1 MSDASTNGQTQID
14 PETLQRS
21 QGSSSFVPFA
31 GGLVLGVIVGALG
44 GAFFGP
50 IMDSKV
56 DKIEPSKIKPVSTV
70 KLPEMPANPEDE
82 ARKAAMAEAQARK
95 AAEEAA
101 KKAAPTPTPAKP

>member
-1 MSDASTNGQTQID
+1 MSDASTNGQPQID
-14 PETLQRS
+14 GDSLPRS

-56 DKIEPSKIKPVSTV
+56 DRIEPSKIKQVGNV
-70 KLPEMPANPEDE
+70 KLPELPPNPEDE
-82 ARKAAMAEAQARK
+82 ARKAALAEAKAR
-95 AAEEAA
+95 EAA
-101 KKAAPTPTPAKP
+101 KNAATPAPTPPAKP